1 MKLLPVA
8 LNLEGKRVLVVGGGA
23 VAERKVRA
31 CLECGARVRVIAPE
45 LCEGLAAF
53 ADAEH
58 FDHLARHYAVG
69 DCAESALVFAAT
81 DQRAVNAQV
90 QAEARE
96 LGVWCS
102 VADDSQGSDLHGA
115 ATVQRG
121 AITVGITTRGG
132 SPALARHLK
141 ERVAQAIGPEYEI
154 LLELLAARRASEP
167 RVGAQAELADR
178 WRAVLKS
185 EVLELLR
192 AGRTGEAEQKLDE
205 ILSAV
210 ETARSVD

>member
-23 VAERKVRA
+23 VAERKARA
-31 CLECGARVRVIAPE
+31 CVECGAQVRVIAPE
-45 LCEGLAAF
+45 LCAEFAALAGRF
-53 ADAEH
+53 EYEK
-58 FDHLARHYAVG
+58 RRYAVG
-69 DCAESALVFAAT
+69 DCAGSALVFAAT

-96 LGVWCS
+96 AGAWCS
-102 VADDSQGSDLHGA
+102 VADDPHGSDLHGA

-121 AITVGITTRGG
+121 AITVGITTGGG

-141 ERVAQAIGPEYEI
+141 ERVAAAIGPEYET
-154 LLELLAARRASEP
+154 LLELLAARRGSEA
-167 RVGAQAELADR
+167 RTGDQAERADR
-178 WRAVLKS
+178 WRAVLKG

-192 AGRTGEAEQKLDE
+192 AGQTDEAARKLDE
-205 ILSAV
+205 ILS
-210 ETARSVD
+210 EPEGTRLPC